1 MTIIKLRFILG
12 DEVEGM
18 MAEDK
23 NVLINTKQNKKT
35 YELPIELWNIVK
47 SYSLQPP
54 SVHQAIEKKC
64 EIYMMKT
71 WKRWIS
77 IYGPP
82 DFNNV
87 RRDNSFDFDYW
98 YELRKYLH
106 SQGLKNRLQSYQSY
120 ELRFSHKQIV
130 KVLNS
135 KAKKAKAEA
144 LELLTDAVKATQKKY
159 KERKHYYYFS
169 NNEDAVLTRKLYAGD
184 LADEMPRMD
193 KYDKECYEEYKQT
206 LTLLNL

>member
-1 MTIIKLRFILG
+1 MTKTFILG

-64 EIYMMKT
+64 EIDMMRT
-71 WKRWIS
+71 WDRDCN
-77 IYGPP
+77 IYQYSY
-82 DFNNV
+82 N
-87 RRDNSFDFDYW
+87 W
-98 YELRKYLH
+98 YNLKKYLN
-106 SQGLKNRLQSYQSY
+106 SQSRMGKKAGFGGKG
-120 ELRFSHKQIV
+120 EII
-130 KVLNS
+130 KVLKS
-135 KAKKAKAEA
+135 KAIKAKAEA
-144 LELLTDAVKATQKKY
+144 FEVLTNSVKATQKKY

-169 NNEDAVLTRKLYAGD
+169 NDENAVLIRKLYAGD

-193 KYDKECYEEYKQT
+193 TYYKECYEEYKQT